1 MQEPK
6 RIISSRV
13 AARRIGISRPALA
26 KYIRR
31 EIIVPDFVSDTGC
44 FFEPARIPQLKQAIS
59 DNRNRNWRHVT
70 ASARG
75 ALTPM
80 AA

>member
-1 MQEPK
+1 L
-6 RIISSRV
+6 
-13 AARRIGISRPALA
+13 GISRATLS
-26 KYIRR
+26 KHIRR
-31 EIIVPDFVSDTGC
+31 GLIVPDFVSDSGC